1 MATLAES
8 LVSSSARPIRV
19 RRRPDLSARKQVY
32 LGKSYWVV
40 KEPVGLNYFRFQEE
54 EYAILQ
60 MLDGQTSLDEIKRR
74 FEAEFPPQ
82 KITLDELQNFVGMLH
97 RSGLVIADVPGQ
109 GLQLAQRRSK
119 RRRRELFSSLGNILC
134 LRFKGIDPERILNWL
149 YPKVRWCFS
158 PWWLAI
164 CCLLAV
170 GALLLVSVQFEEFRS
185 RLPAFHDFFNFY
197 NALWLAATL
206 AVTKVLHEFGHGL
219 ACKHFGGECHE
230 MGVMILVLTP
240 CLYCNVSDSWMLP
253 GKWHRMAIGAAGIC
267 VELTLAA
274 ICTFIW
280 WFTEPGLINYM
291 CLNVMFVCS
300 VSTVLFNANPLLRYD
315 GYYVLADLL
324 EIPNLRQKASTI
336 LGRKLAH
343 WLLGIEPTDDPFLP
357 QRRQGLFIFYTIAAV
372 CYRWLVLAGI
382 WWFLFQVF
390 KPYGLQRIGQLI
402 VLASLVT
409 LIGMPL
415 YQVGRFFYIPG
426 RLEKVKRPRMY
437 VSLGALAVLLLA
449 FLFLPLPH
457 RVICALQIEPRDAEP
472 VYVGVPGGAGLE
484 EVLVRPGQ
492 QVRKGQLLARLKSPD
507 LELRIIE
514 LEGKRDQYRRRLERL
529 YNERFHNPQA
539 GAEIAGVKQLLE
551 TAEKQLAEKL
561 NDQRRLELRAPID
574 GTVLPPPAVAAPESD
589 VDNEVLPT
597 WSGTP
602 FDPENLNAHLD
613 EDVLFCLVGDPQK
626 HEALLVIDQTDIELV
641 AEGQRVELKLDEL
654 PHRTFKYNSV
664 HSADDQ
670 TQRELLVIADIGPAQ
685 LEAAP
690 RGLSAKAQGELATKT
705 DPTTGVERLRSASYP
720 AHVPLDDPEGLLRIG
735 LRGRAKVHV
744 SPMPLATR
752 LRRFLSHTLNFRL

>member
-1 MATLAES
+1 MATLADS
-8 LVSSSARPIRV
+8 LVSSSARPMRV

-32 LGKSYWVV
+32 LGKTYWVV

-60 MLDGQTSLDEIKRR
+60 MLDGQTSLDEIKER

-82 KITLDELQNFVGMLH
+82 KVTLDELQNFLGMLH
-97 RSGLVIADVPGQ
+97 RSGLVIADLPGQ
-109 GLQLAQRRSK
+109 GQQLAQRRGE
-119 RRRRELFSSLGNILC
+119 RRRREILSSLGNILC

-149 YPKVRWCFS
+149 YPKLRWCFS
-158 PWWLAI
+158 PWCLAV
-164 CCLLAV
+164 CALLLV
-170 GALLLVSVQFEEFRS
+170 GALLLVSAQFAVFRS

-197 NALWLAATL
+197 NALWLAGTL
-206 AVTKVLHEFGHGL
+206 AATKILHEFGHGL
-219 ACKHFGGECHE
+219 TCKHFGGECHE

-253 GKWHRMAIGAAGIC
+253 SKWHRMAIGAAGIC

-300 VSTVLFNANPLLRYD
+300 VSTVIFNGNPLLRYD

-336 LGRKLAH
+336 LGRKLGD
-343 WLLGIEPTDDPFLP
+343 WFLGIEPSEDPFLP

-409 LIGMPL
+409 LIGVPL
-415 YQVGRFFYIPG
+415 YQVGKFFYIPG
-426 RLEKVKRPRMY
+426 RLEKVKKPRMY
-437 VSLGALAVLLLA
+437 ASLGALLVLLLA

-457 RVICALQIEPRDAEP
+457 RVRCAVQIEPRDAEP
-472 VYVGVPGGAGLE
+472 VYVAVPGGARLE
-484 EVLVRPGQ
+484 EVLVQPGQ
-492 QVRKGQLLARLKSPD
+492 QVRKGQLLARLESPD
-507 LELRIIE
+507 LKLKVIE
-514 LEGKRDQYRRRLERL
+514 LEGKCNQYQRRLERL
-529 YNERFHNPQA
+529 RNERFHNPQA
-539 GAEIAGVKQLLE
+539 GAEIPGVEKLLATAKEQLQ
-551 TAEKQLAEKL
+551 EKQDDL
-561 NDQRRLELRAPID
+561 RRLELRAPID
-574 GTVLPPPAVAAPESD
+574 GTVLPPPAVTAPGSQTD
-589 VDNEVLPT
+589 TEVLPA

-602 FDPENLNAHLD
+602 FDPENLGAHL
-613 EDVLFCLVGDPQK
+613 EQDVLFCLVGDPRK
-626 HEALLVIDQTDIELV
+626 YDALLVIDQTDIELV
-641 AEGQRVELKLDEL
+641 TKGQRVDLKLDEL
-654 PHRTFKYNSV
+654 PHRTFKYNTV
-664 HSADDQ
+664 PGPEGE
-670 TQRELLVIADIGPAQ
+670 TRYERLKIADIGPAQ
-685 LEAAP
+685 LEVAP
-690 RGLSAKAQGELATKT
+690 RGLSAKAQGELPTKT
-705 DPTTGVERLRSASYP
+705 DPTSGVERPRSASYP
-720 AHVPLDDPEGLLRIG
+720 AHVPLDDTEGLLRIG

-744 SPMPLATR
+744 SPMPLARR